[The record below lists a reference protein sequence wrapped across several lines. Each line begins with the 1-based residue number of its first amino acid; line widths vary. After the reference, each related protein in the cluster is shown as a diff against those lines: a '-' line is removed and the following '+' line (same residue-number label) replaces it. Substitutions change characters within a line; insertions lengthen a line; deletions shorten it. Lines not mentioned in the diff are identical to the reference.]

1 MAYLGSVSLAGRESV
16 MTCYFG
22 NHMEKVFDKLTTD
35 ELRDLVEIYARNIYA
50 LDGFWFQSVE
60 TDRGMDEAMHH
71 DREVWKR
78 FTRTEAL
85 RIRKF
90 LGLGEK
96 PGLDGLVKALS
107 IRFSALANPSVDI
120 LRDGNTLI
128 YKVNECRVQSARKS
142 KGMPYHPCSSV
153 GIIEHAGFASVID
166 ERITT
171 EMVSCYPEVSDRS
184 CACCWRFTLKD

>member
-1 MAYLGSVSLAGRESV
+1 MLGKD
-16 MTCYFG
+16 
-22 NHMEKVFDKLTTD
+22 MEQTLDKLTAE
-35 ELRDLVEIYARNIYA
+35 ELRDLVRIYARNIYA
-50 LDGFWFQSVE
+50 LDGLWFQSIE
-60 TDRGMDEAMHH
+60 ADRGMDEVMHH
-71 DREVWKR
+71 DREAWRR

-90 LGLGEK
+90 LGLGEN
-96 PGLDGLVKALS
+96 PGLDGLEKALS

-120 LRDGNTLI
+120 FRDGDALI
-128 YKVNECRVQSARKS
+128 YKVNECRVQSARRS

-171 EMVSCYPEVSDRS
+171 EMVSCYPEVTDES
-184 CACCWRFTLKD
+184 CACCWRFTLKK